1 MFSRIFIERPR
12 FAMVISIV
20 LSIAGLISVFS
31 LPIAL
36 YPEITPPEIVVS
48 ATYPGASAE
57 VVARTIG
64 IPLEEQINGV
74 EDMIYMSSS
83 SEDSSYQLTI
93 TFKVGTDSDM
103 AQVKVQNR
111 IQQATSMLPTEVQRQ
126 GLTVRSRSSNILG
139 FVSVFSPDNSLTN
152 NELSDYVQNNMK
164 NSLSRVDGVGE
175 VNVYSASL
183 SMRVWLDAD
192 KIAALNIPIET
203 IVSAIEGQNY
213 QPSLGKVGAM
223 PGDGKQQMV
232 YALQTQGRVNEVADF
247 ENIIVRTVEEGGM
260 VRLKDIARIEI
271 GEESYRAA

>member
-57 VVARTIG
+57 VVARTVG

-93 TFKVGTDSDM
+93 TFAVGTDADM

-139 FVSVFSPDNSLTN
+139 FVSVFSPDNSMTN
-152 NELSDYVQNNMK
+152 QELSDFVQNNMK
-164 NSLSRVDGVGE
+164 NNLSRVNGVGE
-175 VNVYSASL
+175 VNVYSARL

-192 KIAALNIPIET
+192 KIAALNLPIET
-203 IVSAIEGQNY
+203 IVSAI
-213 QPSLGKVGAM
+213 
-223 PGDGKQQMV
+223 
-232 YALQTQGRVNEVADF
+232 
-247 ENIIVRTVEEGGM
+247 
-260 VRLKDIARIEI
+260 
-271 GEESYRAA
+271 

>member
-57 VVARTIG
+57 VVARTVG

-126 GLTVRSRSSNILG
+126 GLTVRSRS
-139 FVSVFSPDNSLTN
+139 
-152 NELSDYVQNNMK
+152 
-164 NSLSRVDGVGE
+164 
-175 VNVYSASL
+175 
-183 SMRVWLDAD
+183 
-192 KIAALNIPIET
+192 
-203 IVSAIEGQNY
+203 
-213 QPSLGKVGAM
+213 
-223 PGDGKQQMV
+223 
-232 YALQTQGRVNEVADF
+232 
-247 ENIIVRTVEEGGM
+247 
-260 VRLKDIARIEI
+260 
-271 GEESYRAA
+271 